1 MSYLKSCVTSILLF
15 LILLFFCILGNAFE
29 AHINNKYIFFD
40 TMPFSFINYKICIL
54 IFLFIIIIILLCHK
68 KINARLKFISKFC
81 ALLLV
86 CIVTIK
92 DYTYYSKD
100 IRLLKQNYFEQ
111 IALDKISFLM
121 DSEKNF
127 TVYIGRNDC
136 EFCQEVLPI
145 ICKYAC
151 YGKQKIYYYST
162 SADRE
167 YNSTYLN
174 HILNQLNVDT
184 VPVVLYINNGIV
196 TRSLLYEDILQ
207 NYNIY

>member
-1 MSYLKSCVTSILLF
+1 MIT
-15 LILLFFCILGNAFE
+15 LIYN
-29 AHINNKYIFFD
+29 H
-40 TMPFSFINYKICIL
+40 
-54 IFLFIIIIILLCHK
+54 

-86 CIVTIK
+86 CIVTMRN
-92 DYTYYSKD
+92 YTYYSKE

-111 IALDKISFLM
+111 IALDKVSFLL

-136 EFCQEVLPI
+136 EVCQEVLPI
-145 ICKYAC
+145 ICKHAC

-162 SADRE
+162 SADRA

-174 HILNQLNVDT
+174 YTLNQLNVDT

-196 TRSLLYEDILQ
+196 TQSLFYEDILQ